1 MFTSYNDSIYG
12 DIVLPILQYF
22 QYYSFIVMILYYDN
36 IGQLFLF
43 DLFLLYCQ
51 HNSMQTT
58 PIKQQP
64 SDRRQILKPLHQPI
78 ISQPRTIT
86 IARGNTGL
94 GMSLACDAETDS
106 IVVKNIL
113 SGSAVG
119 RDGRIR
125 ISDCIIA
132 INHESLEGVSL
143 SQAK

>member
-1 MFTSYNDSIYG
+1 MAYHSGFFIERDLVFDRWYVKDPLCV
-12 DIVLPILQYF
+12 DRVLILCLCF
-22 QYYSFIVMILYYDN
+22 N
-36 IGQLFLF
+36 ISLNFLF
-43 DLFLLYCQ
+43 WQ
-51 HNSMQTT
+51 HNSIQTT

-64 SDRRQILKPLHQPI
+64 TDRRQILKPLHQPL
-78 ISQPRTIT
+78 ISQPRIIT

-125 ISDCIIA
+125 IGDCIIA

>member
-1 MFTSYNDSIYG
+1 
-12 DIVLPILQYF
+12 
-22 QYYSFIVMILYYDN
+22 
-36 IGQLFLF
+36 
-43 DLFLLYCQ
+43 
-51 HNSMQTT
+51 MQTT
-58 PIKQQP
+58 PVKQP

-78 ISQPRTIT
+78 ISQPHSIT
-86 IARGNTGL
+86 IPRGNTGL

-125 ISDCIIA
+125 IGDCIIA
-132 INHESLEGVSL
+132 INHETLEGVDL